1 MANLSERELSN
12 IYHRNVDAV
21 YRLCYSIMKNAA
33 DAEDVVQ
40 DTFLRL
46 ISSGKAFENERHER
60 SWLIVTAS
68 NLCKDRLK
76 HWWRKNTGLE
86 DQQLVSPDGS
96 EDRELL
102 QAVLALP
109 DAYKTVVYMYYYEG
123 YSTREISNYLSC
135 TEGTVRSRL
144 TRARRKLKANLG
156 GIDDEIR

>member
-1 MANLSERELSN
+1 MANLSERELSD

-21 YRLCYSIMKNAA
+21 YRLCYSMMKNAA
-33 DAEDVVQ
+33 DTEDAVQ

-46 ISSGKAFENERHER
+46 ISHGKSFENERHER
-60 SWLIVTAS
+60 AWLIVTAS

-86 DQQLVSPDGS
+86 DQPLAAPQSD
-96 EDRELL
+96 EDREVLL
-102 QAVLALP
+102 AVLALP

-123 YSTREISNYLSC
+123 YSAHEISELLSC

>member
-1 MANLSERELSN
+1 MANLSERELSD

-21 YRLCYSIMKNAA
+21 YRLCYSMMKNAA
-33 DAEDVVQ
+33 DAEDAVQ

-46 ISSGKAFENERHER
+46 ISHDKKFENQRHER
-60 SWLIVTAS
+60 AWLIVTAS

-86 DQQLVSPDGS
+86 DQPLAAPQSD
-96 EDRELL
+96 EDREVLL
-102 QAVLALP
+102 AVLALP

-123 YSTREISNYLSC
+123 YSAHEISELLSC